1 MRAVEMISSE
11 KIGLFGGSFDPIHH
25 GHLILARDAMESLG
39 LDRVIFI
46 PVNVSPHKLARP
58 PVAARLRCEMVAAA
72 IAGESRFSMD
82 ACEAEREGPSFAVDT
97 VRVMRRSFPQAELF
111 YFIGEDNVSSLHTWR
126 EIDELKKLASFVVLA
141 RGNLQPVEG
150 FPVISRNIDISST
163 DIRNR
168 IARGLPV
175 RYLLPDAVCAILT
188 RHQLY
193 LND

>member
-1 MRAVEMISSE
+1 MISSE

-25 GHLILARDAMESLG
+25 GHLILARDAMESLV

-72 IAGESRFSMD
+72 IAEESRFSMD

-97 VRVMRRSFPQAELF
+97 VRLMRRRFPQAELF

-168 IARGLPV
+168 IAQGLPV